1 MYQFESGTNNI
12 KISFLERPE
21 GIVRCYP
28 TQTIQQQTQSYIFY
42 FLLHFLGVVPRRPLL
57 LYSCLRAVWERV
69 GERTRSQQVS
79 LGDVTAQGRV
89 QD

>member
-12 KISFLERPE
+12 KISFLERPD
-21 GIVRCYP
+21 GFVRCYP
-28 TQTIQQQTQSYIFY
+28 TQTIQQQTQSYILY
-42 FLLHFLGVVPRRPLL
+42 FLLHFLGLVPRRSLL
-57 LYSCLRAVWERV
+57 LSCLRVVWERE

-79 LGDVTAQGRV
+79 LGDFTAPGRV